1 MTENV
6 VLAER
11 RLSLARL
18 FLPRVTAA
26 ERARVLAVLADLGL
40 AQYADTSPAALSYG
54 QRKLIELAQVLWLDP
69 ALVLLDEPAAGI
81 SPALS
86 QRLAG
91 IIRQLRAEG
100 VGVLLVEH
108 DVAFLASLS
117 DRVYV
122 MANGKIIA
130 SGTVAEVSADQAVVD
145 AYLGDQVALAGGS
158 GNGARAHGVNLMIE
172 INGLVAGYGGLD
184 ILRGVDLSVGR
195 GGITCIVGPNGAGK
209 STVLKAVSGVLRPKA
224 GSVTIDGTDL
234 TGRDPEAILR
244 AGVAQVPQRGGLF
257 TKLTVR
263 QNVLMGAYVI
273 RNRRKHIETRYDALA
288 ETFPILAT
296 RPGVL
301 AGTLSGGQRRMV
313 EFARA
318 LMLEPAVV
326 LLDEPTLGLD
336 PASLAIIG
344 DSVRAMIAA
353 GTTILM
359 VEQNVRF
366 GLSLATHATVLTAGT
381 VALSGTAAEVA
392 AHPDLMDLFFGDARA
407 TGRQGSGTQ
416 EAGTR

>member
-1 MTENV
+1 
-6 VLAER
+6 
-11 RLSLARL
+11 
-18 FLPRVTAA
+18 
-26 ERARVLAVLADLGL
+26 
-40 AQYADTSPAALSYG
+40 
-54 QRKLIELAQVLWLDP
+54 
-69 ALVLLDEPAAGI
+69 
-81 SPALS
+81 
-86 QRLAG
+86 
-91 IIRQLRAEG
+91 
-100 VGVLLVEH
+100 
-108 DVAFLASLS
+108 
-117 DRVYV
+117 
-122 MANGKIIA
+122 
-130 SGTVAEVSADQAVVD
+130 
-145 AYLGDQVALAGGS
+145 
-158 GNGARAHGVNLMIE
+158 MIE

-184 ILRGVDLSVGR
+184 ILRGVDLSVDR

-209 STVLKAVSGVLRPKA
+209 STVLKAVSGILRPTA

-244 AGVAQVPQRGGLF
+244 AGVVQVPQRNGLF
-257 TKLTVR
+257 TRLTVR

-273 RNRRKHIETRYDALA
+273 RNKRRQIEARYDALA

-296 RPGVL
+296 RPGAL

-381 VALSGTAAEVA
+381 VALAGPAAEIA
-392 AHPDLMDLFFGDARA
+392 AHPRLMDLFFGDATA
-407 TGRQGSGTQ
+407 AGTH
-416 EAGTR
+416 EAGAR

>member
-1 MTENV
+1 
-6 VLAER
+6 
-11 RLSLARL
+11 
-18 FLPRVTAA
+18 
-26 ERARVLAVLADLGL
+26 
-40 AQYADTSPAALSYG
+40 
-54 QRKLIELAQVLWLDP
+54 
-69 ALVLLDEPAAGI
+69 
-81 SPALS
+81 
-86 QRLAG
+86 
-91 IIRQLRAEG
+91 
-100 VGVLLVEH
+100 
-108 DVAFLASLS
+108 
-117 DRVYV
+117 
-122 MANGKIIA
+122 
-130 SGTVAEVSADQAVVD
+130 
-145 AYLGDQVALAGGS
+145 
-158 GNGARAHGVNLMIE
+158 MIE

-184 ILRGVDLSVGR
+184 ILRGVDLFVGR

-224 GSVTIDGTDL
+224 GSVIIDGTDL

-257 TKLTVR
+257 AKLTVR

-273 RNRRKHIETRYDALA
+273 RNRRKHIESRYDALA
-288 ETFPILAT
+288 ETFPILAA

-407 TGRQGSGTQ
+407 TGRQGSRTH
-416 EAGTR
+416 EARIR

>member
-1 MTENV
+1 
-6 VLAER
+6 
-11 RLSLARL
+11 
-18 FLPRVTAA
+18 
-26 ERARVLAVLADLGL
+26 
-40 AQYADTSPAALSYG
+40 
-54 QRKLIELAQVLWLDP
+54 
-69 ALVLLDEPAAGI
+69 
-81 SPALS
+81 
-86 QRLAG
+86 
-91 IIRQLRAEG
+91 
-100 VGVLLVEH
+100 
-108 DVAFLASLS
+108 
-117 DRVYV
+117 
-122 MANGKIIA
+122 
-130 SGTVAEVSADQAVVD
+130 
-145 AYLGDQVALAGGS
+145 
-158 GNGARAHGVNLMIE
+158 MIE
-172 INGLVAGYGGLD
+172 ISGLVAGYGGLD
-184 ILRGVDLSVGR
+184 ILRGVDLSVDR

-209 STVLKAVSGVLRPKA
+209 STVLKAVSGILRPTA

-244 AGVAQVPQRGGLF
+244 AGVAQVPQRNGLF
-257 TKLTVR
+257 TRLTVR

-273 RNRRKHIETRYDALA
+273 RKKRRQNEARYDALA

-318 LMLEPAVV
+318 LMLEPTVV

-381 VALSGTAAEVA
+381 VALAGPAAEIA
-392 AHPDLMDLFFGDARA
+392 AHPSLMDLFFGDAKA
-407 TGRQGSGTQ
+407 TGGHQ
-416 EAGTR
+416 AGTR